1 VNLRLIW
8 VMADEFNLHGGR
20 RRKSRTALLIIDVI
34 NDMDFPGGEKLAKQ
48 ALPMAKK
55 IAALKARSKASGIA
69 VIYVNDNFGQWQS
82 DLRKQVAHCMRE
94 RGRGREVAKLLKPE
108 EDDYFVLKPKSSAF
122 FDTTLETLL
131 RHLQTETVILTGVAA
146 DVCIL
151 FTAHDA
157 HLRDFQIIV
166 PSDCVAS
173 NTRAETAA
181 ALKHLK
187 KATGASVRRSE
198 GIQFSGDSLR
208 KAA

>member
-1 VNLRLIW
+1 MSSDN
-8 VMADEFNLHGGR
+8 FNLHGGKR
-20 RRKSRTALLIIDVI
+20 RQSRIALLLIDVI
-34 NDMDFPGGEKLAKQ
+34 NDMDFPGGEKLARQ
-48 ALPMAKK
+48 ALPMARRL
-55 IAALKARSKASGIA
+55 AVLKRRAKEAGIA

-82 DLRKQVAHCMRE
+82 DFRKQVSHCLRE
-94 RGRGREVAKLLKPE
+94 KGRGAKVARLLRPE

-131 RHLQTETVILTGVAA
+131 RQLGTETVILTGLAA

-173 NTRAETAA
+173 NTKRETAV

-187 KATGASVRRSE
+187 KATGASVRES
-198 GIQFSGDSLR
+198 
-208 KAA
+208 AAIHFGGHARRAA

>member
-1 VNLRLIW
+1 LSS
-8 VMADEFNLHGGR
+8 DDYNLHGRKQR
-20 RRKSRTALLIIDVI
+20 RSRTVLLLIDVI
-34 NDMDFPGGEKLAKQ
+34 NDMDFPGGEKLARQ

-55 IAALKARSKASGIA
+55 LATFKARAKQAGVA

-82 DLRKQVAHCMRE
+82 DFRKQVSHCTRE
-94 RGRGREVAKLLKPE
+94 GGRGAKVARLLRPE

-131 RHLQTETVILTGVAA
+131 RQLGARTVILTGIAA

-157 HLRDFQIIV
+157 HLRDFEIVV

-173 NTRAETAA
+173 NKKGETTA

-187 KATGASVRRSE
+187 KATGASVRESAN
-198 GIQFSGDSLR
+198 IYFSSVVAR
-208 KAA
+208 RAA